1 MKKHKIIV
9 SFLIV
14 LGITNLN
21 AQVGLQINNNP
32 NPDAVLDLSNPTGS
46 NTKGLLLPK
55 VALKD
60 SNTADPLST
69 HTAGMHVYNTATSGL
84 GLYKVTPGEYYNDGS
99 KWVRIAGSAWA
110 LGGHDFTTI
119 SQNSNAIGTSDD
131 SNFRLGTNGVIRA
144 TVTTN
149 GNVLVGTKTIPTGG
163 ENAKLIAVDAGNYSA
178 LRIVDGNEQMGATLV
193 SDANGVAN
201 WKNLD
206 NITTVYKSTMPQT
219 FPGTGSGAILQT
231 SLPMKIS
238 TKGTYLTTL
247 RWWGKC
253 DAPNENKVV
262 SAYISLLKNGVA
274 VDAIEYYV
282 TISASLYNTFNV
294 TLLAPD
300 CAVGDVLTIQIRPSA
315 GSTSPTNWYTGSAG
329 EFDKFM
335 PSIIVSKL

>member
-32 NPDAVLDLSNPTGS
+32 NPDAVLDLSNPTG

-69 HTAGMHVYNTATSGL
+69 HTAGMHVYNTATSGS
-84 GLYKVTPGEYYNDGS
+84 GLYKVIPGEYYNDGS
-99 KWVRIAGSAWA
+99 KWIRIAGSAWA
-110 LGGHDFTTI
+110 LGGLNNTSI
-119 SQNSNAIGTSDD
+119 NANVNAIGTSDD
-131 SNFRLGTNGVIRA
+131 SNFRLGINGVIRT

-163 ENAKLIAVDAGNYSA
+163 DNAKLIAVDAGNFSA
-178 LRIVDGNEQMGATLV
+178 LRIVDGNEQIGATLV
-193 SDANGVAN
+193 SDANGVAS
-201 WKNLD
+201 WQKLD
-206 NITTVYKSTMPQT
+206 NITTVYKSTVAQT
-219 FPGTGSGAILQT
+219 FPTAINTTLQT
-231 SLPMKIS
+231 SQTMKIP

-247 RWWGKC
+247 RWWGKN
-253 DAPNENKVV
+253 DGPNPNGVV

-274 VDAIEYYV
+274 VDNIEYYL
-282 TISASLYNTFNV
+282 TISGALYNTFNV
-294 TLLAPD
+294 TLLAPN
-300 CAVGDVLTIQIRPSA
+300 CAVGDVLTIQIRPSIGITTTA
-315 GSTSPTNWYTGSAG
+315 NWYTGSAG
-329 EFDKFM
+329 VNSNFM
-335 PSIIVSKL
+335 PSIVVSKL